1 MIQDE
6 LTQIELKI
14 KKVCSNAQDELTL
27 LLNKPES
34 PPQEWQET
42 RSNYQILPLS
52 IDEQHTPGSVP
63 FELILGSAE
72 ISSSSV
78 KSLTLNEIISLT
90 DVDTD
95 QIQVC
100 SQGVLIATG
109 ALLVINGKL
118 AIRIEKVK
126 K

>member
-27 LLNKPES
+27 LLNKLES

-109 ALLVINGKL
+109 ALQTSDSNREG
-118 AIRIEKVK
+118 
-126 K
+126 